1 MTTYQT
7 SADVVA
13 AIRDELLARASN
25 LTVDALIPEACI
37 EALAEA
43 LGRAWQCSDIAAAVE
58 AAIEGGSAAL
68 YAAGQVAQGWSTEVT
83 DAIAV
88 ELFGGPSNPESPVR
102 WPWLDDI
109 HGRLCPGWCR
119 PSATGWVGTIPGTT
133 YRCLVTPAAAGLDV
147 RPADDAS

>member
-58 AAIEGGSAAL
+58 AAIDGGSAAL

-109 HGRLCPGWCR
+109 H

>member
-109 HGRLCPGWCR
+109 H

>member
-25 LTVDALIPEACI
+25 LTVDDLIPEACI

-43 LGRAWQCSDIAAAVE
+43 LGGAWQCSDIDAAVDAAVE

-68 YAAGQVAQGWSTEVT
+68 YAAGQVAQGWSAELT
-83 DAIAV
+83 DAVAV

-109 HGRLCPGWCR
+109 H

-133 YRCLVTPAAAGLDV
+133 YRCLVTTAAAGLDV